1 MTSTPSIVFL
11 CVHNAG
17 RSQMAAAWFN
27 RLADPDD
34 ARAVSAGTEP
44 GAHVHPEVQWAML
57 EIGIDLS
64 GATPRLLTDE
74 LARQASLLV
83 TMGCGEACPV
93 VPGLRREDW
102 PLPDPKGK
110 PAELVRG
117 IRDDIQARVRA
128 LLIREGIAQRLRPPE
143 PTTIVRATAADLPAI
158 SGLLSR
164 CRLPTEDL
172 AAPGNQADQPHF
184 IVAREGDRL
193 VGCIALEVYTPFGMV
208 RSLAVDPAHRHVGLA
223 TQLWAHLCLHA
234 RALQLTHLYLL
245 TTTAEPLFARWGF
258 QRLGREA
265 APAPIKATAEYR
277 ALCPASAAFM
287 QLRL

>member
-1 MTSTPSIVFL
+1 VTTPKTYLFA

-27 RLADPDD
+27 RLADPDE
-34 ARAVSAGTEP
+34 ARAVSAGTQP
-44 GAHVHPEVQWAML
+44 GARVHPEVQAAML
-57 EIGIDLS
+57 EVSIDLS
-64 GATPRLLTDE
+64 GAAPRLLTDE
-74 LARQASLLV
+74 LAGQASLLV

-102 PLPDPKGK
+102 PLEDPKGK
-110 PAELVRG
+110 PIELVRS

-128 LLIREGIAQRLRPPE
+128 LLTREGIAQRLRPPE
-143 PTTIVRATAADLPAI
+143 PTTIVPATADDLPAI
-158 SGLLSR
+158 AALLSR
-164 CRLPTEDL
+164 CKLPTEDL
-172 AAPGNQADQPHF
+172 PAAGVTPALPQF
-184 IVAREGDRL
+184 IVAREGVRL
-193 VGCIALEVYTPFGMV
+193 VGCIGLEVHAPFGLV

-223 TQLWAHLCLHA
+223 TQLWAHLVLHA
-234 RALQLTHLYLL
+234 AGLNLTHLYLL

-258 QRLGREA
+258 QRLAREA